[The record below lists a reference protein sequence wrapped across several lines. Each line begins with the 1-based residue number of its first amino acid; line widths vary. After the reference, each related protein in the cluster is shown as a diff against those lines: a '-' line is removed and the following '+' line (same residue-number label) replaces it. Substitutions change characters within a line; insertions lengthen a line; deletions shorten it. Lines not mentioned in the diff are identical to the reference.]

1 MLTWPRPPRTWPI
14 SEPAKATMRL
24 AMPPRTIRSP
34 AKMKKGIAISVK
46 TETPAATRWKTTSG
60 GRPR

>member
-1 MLTWPRPPRTWPI
+1 
-14 SEPAKATMRL
+14 MRL

-46 TETPAATRWKTTSG
+46 IETPEATRWKTTSG
-60 GRPR
+60 GSPR